1 MQPTVW
7 AGIIWSSSLLPCG
20 TLGLGNWHKNADTL
34 AIAIT
39 LSNKL
44 SFTADPWNS
53 SRLPC
58 QRASRVK
65 SQTFQSFYNWHFQV
79 KLNLFSI
86 TFLLCFFPYQ
96 ESWFSESIRI
106 KIFHNY
112 SSVFILRYTPN
123 SLRILILVLLI
134 QLLQTLKLF
143 CICSCHL
150 PPIFQMIVLYLHC
163 QIIQSLCDK
172 FILLSPQLVP
182 VLHLTEYF
190 MLTPTPYFA
199 VSHFSCLKLVSSRF
213 HKKGPWEEYFLNSC
227 IMITICSLHI
237 YKSVLL
243 IIKSLTQLSFF
254 LSVNSISLWHKV
266 LLLKSLKEI

>member
-1 MQPTVW
+1 MKQQQ
-7 AGIIWSSSLLPCG
+7 A
-20 TLGLGNWHKNADTL
+20 
-34 AIAIT
+34 T
-39 LSNKL
+39 LSACKQGKISDL
-44 SFTADPWNS
+44 SVFTTDTS
-53 SRLPC
+53 
-58 QRASRVK
+58 
-65 SQTFQSFYNWHFQV
+65 
-79 KLNLFSI
+79 KLNS
-86 TFLLCFFPYQ
+86 TSFLLHFYCVSSHTKNLGSQ
-96 ESWFSESIRI
+96 REGIRI
-106 KIFHNY
+106 KISHNY

-163 QIIQSLCDK
+163 QIIQSLCNK

-182 VLHLTEYF
+182 VLCLTEYF

-213 HKKGPWEEYFLNSC
+213 HRKGPWEEYFLNSC
-227 IMITICSLHI
+227 IMRTICSLHI

-254 LSVNSISLWHKV
+254 Q
-266 LLLKSLKEI
+266 